1 MVVVVIQTRDVCI
14 VLIWNNHTTS
24 PEHPV
29 GPNPFLTLRIVE
41 VAQAYIC
48 PVGKQ
53 DWLLAPA
60 AFSAISFLRSGGGAA

>member
-1 MVVVVIQTRDVCI
+1 
-14 VLIWNNHTTS
+14 
-24 PEHPV
+24 
-29 GPNPFLTLRIVE
+29 LTLRIVE